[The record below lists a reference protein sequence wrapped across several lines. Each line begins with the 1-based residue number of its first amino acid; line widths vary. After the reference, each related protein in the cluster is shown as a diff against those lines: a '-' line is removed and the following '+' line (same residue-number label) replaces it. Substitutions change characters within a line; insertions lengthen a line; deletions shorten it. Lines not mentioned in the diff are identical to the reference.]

1 MARRTFLIT
10 PILLREWIPLPVS
23 TTIVGSMGND
33 GYVEVVVDDPICR
46 HISDSQPPTVKPLF
60 RKVPAVNGDPAGV
73 TEFAGWEDSDG
84 VLVPEP

>member
-33 GYVEVVVDDPICR
+33 GYVEVVVDDPIFR
-46 HISDSQPPTVKPLF
+46 HVSDSQPPTVKPLF
-60 RKVPAVNGDPAGV
+60 RKVNDIV
-73 TEFAGWEDSDG
+73 EFAGWEDCDG
-84 VLVPEP
+84 ALVPEP